1 MSVNGGGGDG
11 SDIDAGTTAEK
22 ISSISDKFFEIT
34 KNGTGGSMCN
44 RDDSASSLLP
54 LGKDYD
60 DNQNDDGDENDDEDF
75 DICGA
80 VSLSHIRHH
89 RAAYVDDEG
98 VAAAAAVAIMDED
111 DGFSNRTSL
120 NNSTENLS
128 YTSDNF
134 YGDEVLLLGDEGGT
148 GDAEELSLNSDD
160 CIYAYRGEGAD
171 FDLSTQRL
179 TDRNLG
185 FSGTNSNN
193 GADEETDFLEMDFE
207 PDPSS
212 ELEYNT
218 HSIAL
223 NTNINPNLI
232 TATDGFLKQRDNCHL
247 STPLHRQQIFSS
259 PTDNLPTTKKA
270 LQNQSLL
277 TKNFARIN
285 LHLDQIQKDYC
296 DEHAD
301 ELRERL
307 NSISESRSR
316 LIENKLPISS
326 TNDHDS
332 LNSTAHSLPNV
343 PHEHFA
349 RTIANNADLS
359 TLATSV
365 MGAESLI
372 QPLNQSIV
380 VTPQLYKTAATVT
393 TSSSST
399 SSKMTGAKPK
409 RLSTFSS
416 TSSTSSKNSSKSRA
430 SLKSSLNAMALG
442 NNNTNMTNNNCNFDE
457 RSASCN
463 EFRSEYDL
471 PPSISRNLPVAP
483 HTAPSTGT
491 MLGPTYNVVN
501 DDICLDCLEKEFLA
515 STIGKTLDLSQ
526 DCVRCRKRLG
536 NILVYNNN
544 SGNSLLRHSISPGS
558 GFFPN
563 MEQTSPTSKLFPF
576 ERVQLIQDS
585 QSSDW
590 DIYPDENPYEIHETY
605 SPLSRSNQSLQQSLL
620 KSDLKVKFIYFIYNL
635 IDILFIIF

>member
-11 SDIDAGTTAEK
+11 SDLDAAITVEK
-22 ISSISDKFFEIT
+22 LSSVSDKFYGT
-34 KNGTGGSMCN
+34 TNNGTGGNISN

-54 LGKDYD
+54 LGNDYD
-60 DNQNDDGDENDDEDF
+60 DNQNDDDGENDDGAF

-80 VSLSHIRHH
+80 VSLSHIRYH
-89 RAAYVDDEG
+89 RTAFIDDEE

-134 YGDEVLLLGDEGGT
+134 YGDEVLLLGDEGGA

-179 TDRNLG
+179 TDRNRG
-185 FSGTNSNN
+185 FSGANSNN

-218 HSIAL
+218 HSIPLHA
-223 NTNINPNLI
+223 NMNINPNLI
-232 TATDGFLKQRDNCHL
+232 TITDGFMKQRDNCHL

-259 PTDNLPTTKKA
+259 PTESLPTTKKA

-307 NSISESRSR
+307 NSISEGRSR
-316 LIENKLPISS
+316 LIENKLPTSS
-326 TNDHDS
+326 SNEHDT

-349 RTIANNADLS
+349 RTIANNSDLS
-359 TLATSV
+359 ALATSV
-365 MGAESLI
+365 MGSESLM
-372 QPLNQSIV
+372 QPLNQSLV
-380 VTPQLYKTAATVT
+380 VTPQLYKAMATIT

-442 NNNTNMTNNNCNFDE
+442 NNNTNITNNNCNFDE

-491 MLGPTYNVVN
+491 ILGPTYNVVN

-515 STIGKTLDLSQ
+515 STIGKTLDPSQ

-536 NILVYNNN
+536 NLLVHNNN
-544 SGNSLLRHSISPGS
+544 SGSSLLRHSISPGS
-558 GFFPN
+558 SFFPN
-563 MEQTSPTSKLFPF
+563 IEQTSPTSKLFPF
-576 ERVQLIQDS
+576 ERVHLIQDS
-585 QSSDW
+585 QLSDW
-590 DIYPDENPYEIHETY
+590 DVYPDENPYEIHETC
-605 SPLSRSNQSLQQSLL
+605 SPLSRSNQSLQHSLL
-620 KSDLKVKFIYFIYNL
+620 KSDSKVIHINYFFSI
-635 IDILFIIF
+635 